1 LNDLSLKKVLLKEDD
16 QLEYDFAQGSV
27 IENFAFLEL
36 RQKFALED
44 IYFYRT
50 VSKSEIDWVVQD
62 QQQFILLEVKFTN
75 KPPSEKLVQFTN
87 FATQYPQV
95 KLKIILT
102 KDVLSFNPKNN
113 IYFIPVYLL
122 PFINL

>member
-44 IYFYRT
+44 IYF
-50 VSKSEIDWVVQD
+50 
-62 QQQFILLEVKFTN
+62 
-75 KPPSEKLVQFTN
+75 
-87 FATQYPQV
+87 
-95 KLKIILT
+95 
-102 KDVLSFNPKNN
+102 
-113 IYFIPVYLL
+113 
-122 PFINL
+122 